1 MRKATSGAAI
11 VGAAMLAWMAPGHAQ
26 RQSAA
31 PVTDPSDP
39 MYLTAQT
46 RKMGGPMPAEQMALI
61 FDHLDLS
68 LKVFPDEK
76 RIEGVTTLKLKTKAA
91 IQTLILD
98 LFPKFTIVEID
109 DRRPDDRAVGVLESR
124 GTAPHRAREAVRGRC
139 RVRGAGCLRR
149 DTAARQA
156 STVGRRHDVGENSR
170 RQVIRGSTPHCGA
183 EAAICSTRAST
194 IRRSSRRRPISTT
207 PCPTD

>member
-1 MRKATSGAAI
+1 MRKATLGAAI
-11 VGAAMLAWMAPGHAQ
+11 VGAAMLAWMAPSHAQ

-39 MYLTAQT
+39 KYLTTQT

-98 LFPKFTIVEID
+98 LFPKFTIVDITID
-109 DRRPDDRAVGVLESR
+109 GQTIAPSAYSR
-124 GTAPHRAREAVRGRC
+124 MPATR
-139 RVRGAGCLRR
+139 
-149 DTAARQA
+149 
-156 STVGRRHDVGENSR
+156 S
-170 RQVIRGSTPHCGA
+170 GSAMPSG
-183 EAAICSTRAST
+183 
-194 IRRSSRRRPISTT
+194 
-207 PCPTD
+207 D